1 MKKEEN
7 IFKNITKRLPKKII
21 SYFINVERNF
31 IFYLLFGLFFINTF
45 EIINFTFD

>member
-1 MKKEEN
+1 MKKDVIN
-7 IFKNITKRLPKKII
+7 FKNITKRLPKKI

>member
-1 MKKEEN
+1 MKKDVIN
-7 IFKNITKRLPKKII
+7 FKNITKRLPKKII